1 MPLELIRED
10 ITRMKVDAIV
20 NAANESLLGGGGVDG
35 AIHRAAGSGLLEEC
49 KALGGCKTGEAKITK
64 GYDLPAKYIIHT
76 VGPRYHDG
84 THGEEELL
92 KSAYRNSLEI
102 AKEKGFHS
110 IAFPLIS
117 AGIYGYPKKEAMR
130 IAVDT
135 IRTFLMEEDLVV
147 YLVLFDKGAFLLST
161 NLYDAVKSYVDDHY
175 VEEKEG
181 YFSRDRKVQSRAYQT
196 ELMKDMP
203 VMGVEEA
210 IRVPGKDRKLE
221 ELLHRKEETFSRM
234 LLRLID
240 EKGYTDTEI
249 YKRANM
255 DRKLF
260 SKIRKD
266 EDYQPSKKTVLSL
279 AVALYLSM
287 DETEDLLRRAGYALS
302 RSSRFDL
309 ILSYFIE
316 EEIYNIFEINEVLF
330 TFLETTLTTS

>member
-35 AIHRAAGSGLLEEC
+35 AIHRAAGKDLLEEC
-49 KALGGCKTGEAKITK
+49 KTLGGCRTGEAKITK
-64 GYDLPAKYIIHT
+64 GYDLPADYIIHT
-76 VGPRYHDG
+76 VGPRYVDG
-84 THGEEELL
+84 NHGEEELL
-92 KSAYRNSLEI
+92 QSAYRNSLLI
-102 AKEKGFHS
+102 AKEKGLQS

-117 AGIYGYPKKEAMR
+117 AGIYGYPKKEAMKV
-130 IAVDT
+130 AVDT
-135 IRTFLMEEDLVV
+135 IRAFLKEEDLLV
-147 YLVLFDKGAFLLST
+147 YLVLFDKGAFLISQ
-161 NLYDAVKSYVDDHY
+161 NLHDAVKSYVDDHY

-181 YFSRDRKVQSRAYQT
+181 YFSRDRKAQSRAYQM
-196 ELMKDMP
+196 EILKDLP

-210 IRVPGKDRKLE
+210 VRAPGKERKLE

-316 EEIYNIFEINEVLF
+316 EENNNIFEINEVLF
-330 TFLETTLTTS
+330 SFLETTLTSS

>member
-35 AIHRAAGSGLLEEC
+35 DIHRAAGSGLLEEC

-76 VGPRYHDG
+76 VGPRYQDG

-92 KSAYRNSLEI
+92 KSAYRNSLQI

-147 YLVLFDKGAFLLST
+147 YLVLFDKGAFVLST

-175 VEEKEG
+175 VEEKEDL
-181 YFSRDRKVQSRAYQT
+181 FSRDRRNQRRVFQAEVRIV
-196 ELMKDMP
+196 MP
-203 VMGVEEA
+203 MMEVEEA
-210 IRVPGKDRKLE
+210 VRSPGKDRKLE

>member
-76 VGPRYHDG
+76 VGPRYQDG
-84 THGEEELL
+84 TQGEEELL
-92 KSAYRNSLEI
+92 KSAYRNSLQI

-181 YFSRDRKVQSRAYQT
+181 YFSRGRKAQSMAYQT

-316 EEIYNIFEINEVLF
+316 EENYNIFEINEVLF

>member
-35 AIHRAAGSGLLEEC
+35 AIHRAAGKDLLEEC
-49 KALGGCKTGEAKITK
+49 KTLGGCRTGEAKITK
-64 GYDLPAKYIIHT
+64 GYDLPADYIIHT
-76 VGPRYHDG
+76 VGPRYVDG
-84 THGEEELL
+84 NHGEEELL
-92 KSAYRNSLEI
+92 QSAYRNSLLI
-102 AKEKGFHS
+102 AKEKGLQS

-117 AGIYGYPKKEAMR
+117 AGIYGYPKKEAMKV
-130 IAVDT
+130 AVDT
-135 IRTFLMEEDLVV
+135 IRAFLKEEDLLV
-147 YLVLFDKGAFLLST
+147 YLVLFDKGAFLISQ
-161 NLYDAVKSYVDDHY
+161 NLHDAVKSYVDDHY

-181 YFSRDRKVQSRAYQT
+181 YFSRDRKAQSRAYQM
-196 ELMKDMP
+196 EILKDLP

-210 IRVPGKDRKLE
+210 FRAPGKERKLE

-316 EEIYNIFEINEVLF
+316 EENYNIFEINEVLF
-330 TFLETTLTTS
+330 SFLETTLTSS

>member
-35 AIHRAAGSGLLEEC
+35 AIHRAAGKDLLEEC
-49 KALGGCKTGEAKITK
+49 KTLGGCRTGEAKITK
-64 GYDLPAKYIIHT
+64 GYDLPADYIIHT
-76 VGPRYHDG
+76 VGPRYVDG
-84 THGEEELL
+84 NHGEEELL
-92 KSAYRNSLEI
+92 QSAYRNSLLI
-102 AKEKGFHS
+102 AKEKGLQS

-117 AGIYGYPKKEAMR
+117 AGIYGYPKKEAMKV
-130 IAVDT
+130 AVDT
-135 IRTFLMEEDLVV
+135 IRAFLKEEDLLV

-181 YFSRDRKVQSRAYQT
+181 YFSRDRKAQSRSYQT
-196 ELMKDMP
+196 EIMKDLP

-210 IRVPGKDRKLE
+210 VRAPGKERKLE

-302 RSSRFDL
+302 SSSRFDL

-316 EEIYNIFEINEVLF
+316 EENYNIFEINEVLF
-330 TFLETTLTTS
+330 SFLETTLTSS